1 MFLDALLD
9 ALKDTAIVLPILYLA
24 YLLVSYFS
32 HSQNHKYSRLLHRT
46 KKAGALF
53 GAFLG
58 CVPQCGFSSVI
69 SSLYSRRIVSLGT
82 LMAVFIATSDEA
94 VPIMIAN
101 PQFIPKLLLLLAVKL
116 VLAIIIGY
124 AIDGTIYLFKRKKQ
138 KPEEE
143 VVRPHQHEHGH
154 NCTKNIFLDALKH
167 TAIIVAYIC
176 VITLAINLIEAYCGG
191 LEPLKVLFTDNV
203 YIQVLVA
210 ALVGLIP
217 NCAASVFIV
226 ELYMAG
232 VIGFAGLVAGLCAG
246 AGVGLIVLFTANFK
260 RVREN
265 LGITVLLYVLAVICG
280 FITSLLPI

>member
-9 ALKDTAIVLPILYLA
+9 ALKDTALVLPILYLA

-32 HSQNHKYSRLLHRT
+32 HSQNHKYSKILHHT
-46 KKAGALF
+46 KKAGPLF

-69 SSLYSRRIVSLGT
+69 SSLYSKRVVSLGT

-94 VPIMIAN
+94 IPIMIAS
-101 PQFIPKLLLLLAVKL
+101 PQFIPKLLALLAVKL
-116 VLAIIIGY
+116 VLGIVIGY
-124 AIDGTIYLFKRKKQ
+124 SIDGVMHLIKLKRKA
-138 KPEEE
+138 PEIEA
-143 VVRPHQHEHGH
+143 VPPHEHEHGH

-167 TAIIVAYIC
+167 TAIIVAYIF

-191 LEPLKVLFTDNV
+191 LEPLQVLFTDNV
-203 YIQVLVA
+203 YIQIVVA
-210 ALVGLIP
+210 SLVGLIP

-232 VIGFAGLVAGLCAG
+232 VLGFPALVAGLCAG

-260 RVREN
+260 RVAEN
-265 LGITVLLYVLAVICG
+265 LAITALLYFFAVICG
-280 FITSLLPI
+280 LFACLLPI